1 MQLPRAGAAAVRCR
15 ASSAVAGNAGTH
27 ARSVS
32 SMACGLRHGLARTHG
47 FTLIEIL
54 LVLSLMAIAIT
65 AVSVSIARSLGGAE
79 IRAAGR
85 DMVAALRYTRGQA
98 IVTRTEQAFVVD
110 VANMSYTAPGR
121 AEVELPEAFEVR
133 MVTAA
138 REQLGEGKGAI
149 RFFPDGSSGG
159 GVIRLLREKREWQV
173 EIAWLTGE
181 IRLREIKT

>member
-1 MQLPRAGAAAVRCR
+1 MKRPHSGADAD
-15 ASSAVAGNAGTH
+15 SY

-32 SMACGLRHGLARTHG
+32 STPRGQRRSLARTRG
-47 FTLIEIL
+47 FTLIEIV
-54 LVLSLMAIAIT
+54 LVLSLMAIAVT

-98 IVTRTEQAFVVD
+98 IVTRTEQAFEVD
-110 VANMSYTAPGR
+110 VANMTYTAPGR
-121 AEVELPEAFEVR
+121 AAVELPDAFEVR

-159 GVIRLLREKREWQV
+159 GVIRLLRDKREWQV